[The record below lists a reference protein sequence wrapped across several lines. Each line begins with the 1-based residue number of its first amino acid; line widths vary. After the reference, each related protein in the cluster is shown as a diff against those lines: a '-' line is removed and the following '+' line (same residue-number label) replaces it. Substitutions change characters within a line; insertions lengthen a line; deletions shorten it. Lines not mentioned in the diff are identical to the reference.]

1 MTAKRCYITLQKDDC
16 KKDDTGTLLLSIIR
30 SVPFCLP
37 SLDVRN
43 NNNNSSSNNNNNKN
57 NNNNNNNTS
66 HPSSLFLSVASYLF
80 FKHFILPK
88 CCTSVN
94 LVSCGVIRSY
104 NLKDVDLCVFC
115 TQQFQFG
122 AGVKQ
127 NAKGNRC
134 WDQGFTVFFWGQ
146 KCWLKSPDPFWKE
159 TPNMPRFISAAFLHP
174 EFQSSGSVVIGEIR
188 VGHEMIV
195 RCFVAKS
202 FKLVLPIEIPN
213 DFGLF
218 TQLVDERSGL
228 PTDSGSGPNSS
239 ESRVLPQGQNP
250 SHQSEISLLLQEPKN
265 CQAHS
270 WTSSC
275 S

>member
-1 MTAKRCYITLQKDDC
+1 
-16 KKDDTGTLLLSIIR
+16 
-30 SVPFCLP
+30 
-37 SLDVRN
+37 
-43 NNNNSSSNNNNNKN
+43 
-57 NNNNNNNTS
+57 
-66 HPSSLFLSVASYLF
+66 
-80 FKHFILPK
+80 
-88 CCTSVN
+88 
-94 LVSCGVIRSY
+94 
-104 NLKDVDLCVFC
+104 
-115 TQQFQFG
+115 
-122 AGVKQ
+122 
-127 NAKGNRC
+127 
-134 WDQGFTVFFWGQ
+134 
-146 KCWLKSPDPFWKE
+146 
-159 TPNMPRFISAAFLHP
+159 MPRFISAAFLHP

-195 RCFVAKS
+195 RCFVAKN
-202 FKLVLPIEIPN
+202 FTLVLPIEIPN

-250 SHQSEISLLLQEPKN
+250 SHQSEISPLLQEPKN